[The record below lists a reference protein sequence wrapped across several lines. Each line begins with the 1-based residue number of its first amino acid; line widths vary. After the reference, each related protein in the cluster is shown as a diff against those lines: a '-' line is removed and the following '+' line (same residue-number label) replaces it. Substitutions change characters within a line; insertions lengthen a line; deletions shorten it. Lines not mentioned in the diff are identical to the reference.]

1 MTYLPQTCDS
11 RRPARLQ
18 LADAIPAVL
27 RFPNGVCAS
36 SQLQVVSLTG
46 GLLGLPQPL
55 REGSL
60 VKLMFVTPAGPV
72 LGAAEIL
79 SPMTRTQQP
88 FRFVAIHAD
97 DQQRLRKTI
106 DTCLYRKRDEQWIEK
121 YRAAISQIDPPRTRL
136 RRFLLAA
143 VSFGT
148 ILLGSALYLQHAG
161 LLK

>member
-1 MTYLPQTCDS
+1 MSYLPPTCDG

-27 RFPNGVCAS
+27 RFPNGACTS

-46 GLLGLPQPL
+46 GLLGLPQPV
-55 REGSL
+55 RQGSL
-60 VKLMFVTPAGPV
+60 VKLIFITPAGPV

-79 SPMTRTQQP
+79 SPVTHTQQP

-106 DTCLYRKRDEQWIEK
+106 DTCLYRKSDEQWIEK
-121 YRAAISQIDPPRTRL
+121 YRAAIIQLKPPRTRL
-136 RRFLLAA
+136 RKFVLAA
-143 VSFGT
+143 LSVGT
-148 ILLGSALYLQHAG
+148 LLLGSALYLQHAG